1 MGSDMFKISTSNAI
15 PWSQSYMLESL
26 LYYQEIVEIQS
37 KNLFLGP
44 FLGIFDLYS
53 LTPYE
58 LRPNFSLNKR
68 SHQDT

>member
-1 MGSDMFKISTSNAI
+1 
-15 PWSQSYMLESL
+15 MLEL
-26 LYYQEIVEIQS
+26 LLHYQEIVEIQS